1 VKPVSE
7 RSVLDQKAYI
17 LFYIRDSASRGST
30 GAQQSTL
37 LSLYPACKQLLSD
50 GAGETTDVDTLTDEY
65 GDGGSQERKEGGFH
79 VSHRYTCG
87 ELGEEPWDVIDSGQM
102 R

>member
-37 LSLYPACKQLLSD
+37 LSLYLKKGKREVSMFLIGIHVESWGRNHGMLLILD
-50 GAGETTDVDTLTDEY
+50 
-65 GDGGSQERKEGGFH
+65 K
-79 VSHRYTCG
+79 
-87 ELGEEPWDVIDSGQM
+87 
-102 R
+102 